1 MNSKIADSKL
11 TELKLKKLNLTKLK
25 LVLLP
30 LLLLSSICHAQLSES
45 ADWAARA
52 AADYLIYPD
61 RVYGV
66 ANTSQLKLDVW
77 QKQNTKEPAP
87 TLIYIHG
94 GGWIFGDRT
103 GATLQFLPYIQMG
116 WNVVNVEYRMASA
129 SPAPAAVED
138 CRCALRWVVQ
148 HASEY
153 NIDTNRIVLTGHS
166 AGGHLS
172 LITGLLTPDAGLDN
186 QCFGPET
193 PKVAAIINWY
203 GISDVADLLA
213 GPDLRN
219 YAVMWLGSQPD
230 RVAIA
235 KRVSPLAYIHAGNA
249 PVFTV
254 HGDADPVVPY
264 SQAVRLHQALTQAGV
279 KNQLLTI
286 HGGGHGGFTP
296 EQYQDAF
303 VKINAFLKA
312 QGVIH

>member
-1 MNSKIADSKL
+1 MMMMMIGKQAHRAGTK
-11 TELKLKKLNLTKLK
+11 TARLK
-25 LVLLP
+25 VLLFLFFA
-30 LLLLSSICHAQLSES
+30 LLGSSIASAQLSEP
-45 ADWAARA
+45 ARWAASA
-52 AADYLIYPD
+52 AGEYLIYPD

-66 ANTSQLKLDVW
+66 ANNYQLKLDVW
-77 QKQNTKEPAP
+77 QKQDAKEPVP

-103 GATLQFLPYIQMG
+103 GATLQFLPYLQMG

-129 SPAPAAVED
+129 SLAPAAVED

-148 HASEY
+148 HAKEY
-153 NIDTNRIVLTGHS
+153 NVDTNRIVLTGHS

-172 LITGLLTPDAGLDN
+172 LITGLLTPEAGLDN
-186 QCFGPET
+186 QCFGLEPM
-193 PKVAAIINWY
+193 KVAAIINWY
-203 GISDVADLLA
+203 GISDVADLIS
-213 GPDLRN
+213 GPNFKN
-219 YAVMWLGSQPD
+219 YAAMWLGSQPE
-230 RVAIA
+230 REAIA
-235 KRVSPLAYIHAGNA
+235 KRVSPLTYVHVGAP

-279 KNQLLTI
+279 KNELLTI

-296 EQYQDAF
+296 EQLQDAF

-312 QGVIH
+312 QGVIR

>member
-1 MNSKIADSKL
+1 M
-11 TELKLKKLNLTKLK
+11 TKLK
-25 LVLLP
+25 IGLLF
-30 LLLLSSICHAQLSES
+30 LLLLSVICRAQVSES
-45 ADWAARA
+45 ARWAASA
-52 AADYLIYPD
+52 AGEYLIYPD

-66 ANTSQLKLDVW
+66 ANNYQLKLDVW
-77 QKQNTKEPAP
+77 QKQEAKEPVP

-103 GATLQFLPYIQMG
+103 GATLQFLPYLQMG

-129 SPAPAAVED
+129 SLAPAAVED

-148 HASEY
+148 HAAEY

-172 LITGLLTPDAGLDN
+172 LTTGLLTPQAGLDN
-186 QCFGPET
+186 QCFGTET
-193 PKVAAIINWY
+193 LKVAAIINWY
-203 GISDVADLLA
+203 GISDVADLIA
-213 GPDLRN
+213 GPNLKN
-219 YAVMWLGSQPD
+219 YAVQWVGSQPD
-230 RVAIA
+230 RAAIA
-235 KRVSPLAYIHAGNA
+235 KRVSPLTYVHGGGP

-279 KNQLLTI
+279 KNELVTI

-296 EQYQDAF
+296 EQLQDAF
-303 VKINAFLKA
+303 AKITAFLTQ
-312 QGVIH
+312 QGVPRQK